1 MRTFFSVAPLLL
13 AIPFVSHAQAQRPAA
28 SGPALAPSVA
38 AFLEQF
44 DETGT
49 GSVSREQFLAFRQQR
64 YAQTDENRDGAV
76 DEDEYVNEY
85 LARLDTRL
93 EKARAGHVAQ
103 TRTRF
108 DALDV
113 DKDGRVSRAEF
124 GAAGERTWS
133 GYQKL
138 LAEGVPFIV
147 TLADDATTLAL
158 ADQAGDKALV
168 LNARARGD
176 ALRGKDCRANVIHA
190 APSQAMLTDALAQ
203 FLMWKKWPNWFLVA
217 GSHPED
223 IALADAY
230 RRAATKFGAKIV
242 EERTYEDTGGSRR
255 SDSGHVQV
263 QQQMP
268 VFTQRAAE
276 HDVLIAA
283 DENGVFAEWLP
294 YETWDARPVAGSA
307 GLVPRSWA
315 PSLEA
320 WGATQFQNRFE
331 KLATRPMR
339 EEDYQTW
346 IALRMIG
353 ESATRTQSTDPA
365 TLKQFM
371 LSDKFEVAGFKGQK
385 LTIRDWDHQLRQ
397 PILLATPT
405 VTASVSPQDQYLHQ
419 SSALDTLGID
429 RPETECQF

>member
-1 MRTFFSVAPLLL
+1 MPRLPPIS
-13 AIPFVSHAQAQRPAA
+13 
-28 SGPALAPSVA
+28 
-38 AFLEQF
+38 
-44 DETGT
+44 
-49 GSVSREQFLAFRQQR
+49 
-64 YAQTDENRDGAV
+64 
-76 DEDEYVNEY
+76 
-85 LARLDTRL
+85 RLDTLPGDLGFAGARL
-93 EKARAGHVAQ
+93 AIEDNDTTG
-103 TRTRF
+103 RF
-108 DALDV
+108 MGQDFEA
-113 DKDGRVSRAEF
+113 AEVTATPET
-124 GAAGERTWS
+124 AAAEMD
-133 GYQKL
+133 KL
-138 LAEGVPFIV
+138 LAQGVPFIV

-176 ALRGKDCRANVIHA
+176 TLRGKDCRANVIHT

-203 FLMWKKWPNWFLVA
+203 FLVWKKWPNWFLVA
-217 GSHPED
+217 GSHPDD

-268 VFTQRAAE
+268 VFTQRAPAY
-276 HDVLIAA
+276 DVLIAA
-283 DENGVFAEWLP
+283 DENDVFANWLP

-320 WGATQFQNRFE
+320 WGAMQFQNRFE
-331 KLATRPMR
+331 KLANRPIR

-346 IALRMIG
+346 VALRMIG
-353 ESATRTQSTDPA
+353 EAATRTQSTDA
-365 TLKQFM
+365 TAIKEFM

-385 LTIRDWDHQLRQ
+385 LTVRDWDHQLRQ
-397 PILLATPT
+397 PILLATPA

-419 SSALDTLGID
+419 TSALDTLGID
-429 RPETECQF
+429 RPETECKF

>member
-1 MRTFFSVAPLLL
+1 MKGRIIILSAGL
-13 AIPFVSHAQAQRPAA
+13 ALA
-28 SGPALAPSVA
+28 GPALAQDSASPQPQTVHA
-38 AFLEQF
+38 AVL
-44 DETGT
+44 
-49 GSVSREQFLAFRQQR
+49 R
-64 YAQTDENRDGAV
+64 V
-76 DEDEYVNEY
+76 DMPR
-85 LARLDTRL
+85 LPPISRLDTLPGDLGFAGARL
-93 EKARAGHVAQ
+93 AIEDNDTTG
-103 TRTRF
+103 RF
-108 DALDV
+108 MGQDFEA
-113 DKDGRVSRAEF
+113 AEVTATPET
-124 GAAGERTWS
+124 AAAEMD
-133 GYQKL
+133 KL
-138 LAEGVPFIV
+138 LDQGVPFIV

-176 ALRGKDCRANVIHA
+176 TLRGKDCRANVIHT

-203 FLMWKKWPNWFLVA
+203 FLVWKKWPNWFLVA
-217 GSHPED
+217 GSHPDD

-268 VFTQRAAE
+268 VFTQRAPAY
-276 HDVLIAA
+276 DVLIAA
-283 DENGVFAEWLP
+283 DENDVFANWLP

-320 WGATQFQNRFE
+320 WGAMQFQNRFE
-331 KLATRPMR
+331 KLANRPIR

-346 IALRMIG
+346 VALRMIG
-353 ESATRTQSTDPA
+353 EAATRTQSTDA
-365 TLKQFM
+365 TAIREFM

-385 LTIRDWDHQLRQ
+385 LTVRDWDHQLRQ
-397 PILLATPT
+397 PILLATPA

-419 SSALDTLGID
+419 TSALDTLGID
-429 RPETECQF
+429 RPETECKF